1 MNPPTRVKHLV
12 NSFWMVETCCC
23 SKKAKTTAP
32 KQRQMVSCEQRGLL
46 RDSEY
51 HAPPSNI
58 WIFFMLWRSPR
69 TIFFFVSCLGKRINP
84 TKRLDGRRGRDCS
97 GISSFFWGKKQ
108 SKSDAIRL
116 NSVKPGDCGLDTN
129 HIFHRAWNIF
139 ACLFVDGAPGLVNV
153 DHSWCQ
159 HSEDSNFYIPVRSL
173 PRGIIPIK
181 LRADMQTDK
190 HTTYNVNPGAIVII
204 NQ

>member
-97 GISSFFWGKKQ
+97 GISSFFGGKKQ

-116 NSVKPGDCGLDTN
+116 NSVKPGDCGHKP
-129 HIFHRAWNIF
+129 HISQGLKHL
-139 ACLFVDGAPGLVNV
+139 CLFICWRRPR
-153 DHSWCQ
+153 SCQ
-159 HSEDSNFYIPVRSL
+159 RRSL
-173 PRGIIPIK
+173 LVSTFGGFKFLHSGSVLTSGYYPNQTAR
-181 LRADMQTDK
+181 RHADRQ
-190 HTTYNVNPGAIVII
+190 TYNI
-204 NQ
+204 QC